1 MDAALEPRGRR
12 RLMDARGH
20 NAAPF
25 LLGWRANGDGLD
37 TALVANR
44 LSARGVAVRRLASDG
59 GGEAGDYIVDLDA
72 AARTALAHLGV
83 RLAAWDAPIPPDAP
97 ALATP
102 ATLLFAGTAS
112 KFPYYAYYSLALLRL
127 GIPYLPVDGKDLAG
141 DALDQANLV
150 ILPGGF
156 STWGIDKAEDAPGA
170 DRRMRDFLAEGGTA
184 IGSCGGAFY
193 LSAGRPDWTGT
204 ARAKPL
210 YTHEYLQSGVGVVA
224 VDLPPGPLSA
234 GLPPTM
240 EIPYYH
246 GPIYDRIDEGLVV
259 AGRFHALTLPGGL
272 AIDNPLTHEKFQRD
286 MAGKP
291 AVLLAAGNRGR
302 AVLFSPHPEMG
313 DLIRKYIALDG
324 YVRHYL
330 PIRGYGTM
338 RDTLRFYRTS
348 DAPSFRLVQNAVDHL
363 MATARHARLAD
374 AAAGRSDHAASLE
387 RACRAEL
394 AALPGFGADEE
405 GRLLRA
411 LVDDIAARIE
421 PATARVAAAEAAL
434 PGGAMRA
441 ALDHLALTATA
452 HWREATRRSVSQR
465 LMELELVA
473 AVMECWARI
482 VEVDRV
488 LAQAPA
494 KAVA

>member
-1 MDAALEPRGRR
+1 
-12 RLMDARGH
+12 MDARGH
-20 NAAPF
+20 KAAPF
-25 LLGWRANGDGLD
+25 LLGWRAHGDGFD

-44 LSARGVAVRRLASDG
+44 LSARGVAVRRLASDSG
-59 GGEAGDYIVDLDA
+59 GGETGDYIVELETA
-72 AARTALAHLGV
+72 AQTALGRLGV
-83 RLAAWDAPIPPDAP
+83 RLAPWDAPIPADAP
-97 ALATP
+97 ALTAP

-112 KFPYYAYYSLALLRL
+112 KFPYYAYYSLTLLRL
-127 GIPYLPVDGKDLAG
+127 GIPYLPVDGKALAG
-141 DALDQANLV
+141 DALDSANLV

-224 VDLPPGPLSA
+224 VDLPPGPLAA
-234 GLPPTM
+234 GCPPTM

-246 GPIYDRIDEGLVV
+246 GPVYDRIDEGLVV

-291 AVLLAAGNRGR
+291 AILLAAGNRGR

-363 MATARHARLAD
+363 MATARPARLAD
-374 AAAGRSDHAASLE
+374 AAAGRSDNATMLKK
-387 RACRAEL
+387 ACRAEL
-394 AALPGFGADEE
+394 AALPAFGADDE
-405 GRLLRA
+405 GRLLRS
-411 LVDDIAARIE
+411 LVDDIAARIA
-421 PATARVAAAEAAL
+421 PAAARVAAAEASPL
-434 PGGAMRA
+434 GGAMRA
-441 ALDHLALTATA
+441 SLDHIALTAPA
-452 HWREATRRSVSQR
+452 HWREATGRSVSQR
-465 LMELELVA
+465 LMELELVVA
-473 AVMECWARI
+473 LMECWARI
-482 VEVDRV
+482 VEVDEV
-488 LAQAPA
+488 LAQAPVQ
-494 KAVA
+494 AVA